1 VTGKIIP
8 FETKLQRED
17 SRLAVRKQREEAT
30 RRKLL
35 PLVVIVCEVHRVST
49 EDLLDA
55 QNKHPTVVLA
65 RDLVR
70 WLGWSKLH
78 VGTSHLAAALNQ
90 SRTGAAQALPRLK
103 KKMLTEAFRR
113 QVECVEKMLDAAIQ
127 VKR

>member
-1 VTGKIIP
+1 VTAQLIP
-8 FETKLQRED
+8 IRALED
-17 SRLAVRKQREEAT
+17 KRLTVRKAREEAT

-35 PLVVIVCEVHRVST
+35 PLVVIVCEVHRVT
-49 EDLLDA
+49 ADDLLDS

-70 WLGWSKLH
+70 WIGWSRFH
-78 VGTSHLAAALNQ
+78 VGTSHLAMALNQ
-90 SRTGAAQALPRLK
+90 SRAGAAQALPRLK

-113 QVECVEKMLDAAIQ
+113 QVECVEKMLDAA